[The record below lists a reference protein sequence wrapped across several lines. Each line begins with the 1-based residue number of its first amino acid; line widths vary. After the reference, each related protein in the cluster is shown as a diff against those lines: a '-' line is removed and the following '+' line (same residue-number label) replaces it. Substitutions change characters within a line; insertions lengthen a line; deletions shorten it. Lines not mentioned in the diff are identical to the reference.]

1 MQRIFLD
8 ANICL
13 DLLDSTRVNAKKTI
27 EWYIKN
33 LDNKEYSFYFSGD
46 FITTFYYILSERK
59 EIDKQKV
66 VSAIKSLSKE
76 IKPIFI
82 TKQDYLNAIDDF
94 NNNKFNDFEDLI
106 ILNSALN
113 NNCNI
118 FVTNDANLLK
128 LKKFNK
134 VTIITSQYA

>member
-1 MQRIFLD
+1 MQNIFLD

-13 DLLDSTRVNAKKTI
+13 DLLDSTRANAKKSI

-59 EIDKQKV
+59 KIENQKV
-66 VSAIKSLSKE
+66 VNAIDSLAKE

-94 NNNKFNDFEDLI
+94 NKKEFNDFEDLI

-113 NNCNI
+113 NNCTI

-134 VTIITSQYA
+134 LDIINP